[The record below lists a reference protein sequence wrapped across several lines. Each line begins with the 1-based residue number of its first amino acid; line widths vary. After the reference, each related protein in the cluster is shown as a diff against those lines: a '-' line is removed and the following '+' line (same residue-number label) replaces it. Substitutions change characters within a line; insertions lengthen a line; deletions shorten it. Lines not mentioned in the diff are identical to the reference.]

1 MTEQVYSPTYTIINR
16 YDGDLPVYHIDTY
29 RIEDSS
35 EMYEIGFEECLDA
48 GICIIEWSDMIKEI
62 LPADAVRIRISKN
75 IGIHEDYREIEVT
88 GI

>member
-1 MTEQVYSPTYTIINR
+1 
-16 YDGDLPVYHIDTY
+16 
-29 RIEDSS
+29 
-35 EMYEIGFEECLDA
+35 
-48 GICIIEWSDMIKEI
+48 MIKEI